1 MKKNSKFKV
10 SEEELN
16 AAIQKFLK
24 SGGMI
29 SKLPEQKA
37 YVQKHVGMK
46 HSTMEIGGDTTI

>member
-10 SEEELN
+10 SEDELN

-24 SGGMI
+24 SGGII

-37 YVQKHVGMK
+37 YAQKHVGMK
-46 HSTMEIGGDTTI
+46 HNTTEIGGDASI